1 MLKYLL
7 IWAFLIGIAF
17 CTESKTGG
25 ESSSGSHESSG
36 GGESSSSSTTT
47 TTKKPSTTSSTT
59 TTTTT
64 STTSSTKASSTTTTA
79 STTTKSVSH
88 NSAYTS
94 NYYYASF
101 GTVKFPYAIG
111 QCSAVDVSSD
121 YMMINCVGT
130 THVNVLSYSIGG
142 CTGTPDTNMTY
153 NSTQATFYCGGT
165 NTYAQV
171 TIGPESCVDAIFTI
185 YAALDVCVYTGAA
198 FISVYCAS
206 SPAIAQLQYYETS
219 TCTDAS
225 IASIISANSTCEYL
239 FPLSG
244 VSIYGNAG
252 TCNTGTTTTTSTSS
266 TTSSTASTT
275 KTSAGNSY
283 NMGSIL
289 FFMTILIGFAFLN

>member
-7 IWAFLIGIAF
+7 IWAFFIGIAF
-17 CTESKTGG
+17 CAEKSGG

-36 GGESSSSSTTT
+36 GGESSSSSSTTT
-47 TTKKPSTTSSTT
+47 TSKKPSTTSSTT

-64 STTSSTKASSTTTTA
+64 TTTSSTTTTA

-94 NYYYASF
+94 NYYYAAF
-101 GTVKFPYAIG
+101 AAVKFPYAIG
-111 QCSAVDVSSD
+111 QCSAVDVTGD
-121 YMMINCVGT
+121 YMMVNCIDS
-130 THVNVLSYSIGG
+130 THVNVLSYSIAG
-142 CTGTPDTNMTY
+142 CTGTPDTTMTY

-171 TIGPESCVDAIFTI
+171 TIGPASCVDAIFTI

-206 SPAIAQLQYYETS
+206 SPAIAQLQYYGTS

-252 TCNTGTTTTTSTSS
+252 TCNTGTTTTTSTS
-266 TTSSTASTT
+266 TTSSTT

-283 NMGSIL
+283 NVGSIL
-289 FFMTILIGFAFLN
+289 FFMMMFIGLRL